1 MADNRFHK
9 LTEDVR
15 RMADEVRLQIHLGS
29 MEARDLWSRLEP
41 KLAQFEADSARIANE
56 VGDDVTRGVGQLG
69 EELERGLDKLRG
81 WLRVGK
87 PAAAGA
93 GEKGEKPAEKAEK
106 PADEVAARPAPT

>member
-9 LTEDVR
+9 LADDVR

-69 EELERGLDKLRG
+69 EELERGLDKLRS
-81 WLRVGK
+81 WLKK
-87 PAAAGA
+87 P
-93 GEKGEKPAEKAEK
+93 GEPVEAKPAEAKPVEAKPVETK
-106 PADEVAARPAPT
+106 PA